1 MFDLLLLFVLR
12 NTFFLTMSELLKL
25 LKATVFSSDFKTS
38 SFKEIHITF
47 NLLWSQ
53 KKTQEFSSQSGS
65 QHVQFGLL
73 PTWSNSSIPAAVAEA
88 F

>member
-25 LKATVFSSDFKTS
+25 LKATVFSSDFKAS
-38 SFKEIHITF
+38 SFKEIYITF

-73 PTWSNSSIPAAVAEA
+73 PT
-88 F
+88 

>member
-12 NTFFLTMSELLKL
+12 NTFLTMSELLKL

-53 KKTQEFSSQSGS
+53 KKLRNSAPSLDPNMCSLACSRHEAI
-65 QHVQFGLL
+65 HQFQPL
-73 PTWSNSSIPAAVAEA
+73 
-88 F
+88 

>member
-12 NTFFLTMSELLKL
+12 NTFLTMSELLKL

-73 PTWSNSSIPAAVAEA
+73 PT
-88 F
+88 

>member
-25 LKATVFSSDFKTS
+25 LKATVFSSDFKAS
-38 SFKEIHITF
+38 SFKEIYITF

-53 KKTQEFSSQSGS
+53 KKLRNSAPSLDPNMCSLACSRHEAI
-65 QHVQFGLL
+65 HQFQPL
-73 PTWSNSSIPAAVAEA
+73 
-88 F
+88 